1 MGGKIEGKKGWH
13 WSLVIGHWEKG
24 EKDEG
29 WKLRRG
35 EVWKIREEEK
45 SNRAF
50 LLVCVFP
57 GLC

>member
-1 MGGKIEGKKGWH
+1 VGV
-13 WSLVIGHWEKG
+13 LVIGHWGKR

-35 EVWKIREEEK
+35 EGWKIKEEEK

-50 LLVCVFP
+50 LLVCFFP